1 MLEAQLR
8 GRGSVDHAQGSAFDS
23 WHCQRI
29 QKKKKNFLK
38 WGSQG
43 VRLTAEFLGIK
54 IIGTAYQE
62 CKKAIKNSISRKV
75 SSAVK

>member
-8 GRGSVDHAQGSAFDS
+8 GRGSVEHAQGSAFDS

-29 QKKKKNFLK
+29 PKKKKKHFLI

-62 CKKAIKNSISRKV
+62 CKRQSRILFLERYLQQ
-75 SSAVK
+75 